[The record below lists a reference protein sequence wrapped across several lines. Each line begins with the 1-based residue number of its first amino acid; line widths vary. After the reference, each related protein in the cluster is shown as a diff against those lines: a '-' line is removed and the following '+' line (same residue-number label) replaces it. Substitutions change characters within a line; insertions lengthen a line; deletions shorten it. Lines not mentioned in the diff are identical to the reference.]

1 MSAVDFET
9 MNWEAII
16 SRVRSGM
23 TRDIDG
29 TWLEEYHKKLL
40 DIIQEYKT
48 DLENAYM
55 VLEDWTQADI
65 DEYYRN
71 CNE

>member
-1 MSAVDFET
+1 
-9 MNWEAII
+9 
-16 SRVRSGM
+16 M

>member
-29 TWLEEYHKKLL
+29 TWLEWYHKKL
-40 DIIQEYKT
+40 IATIQEYEKN
-48 DLENAYM
+48 LENAYIII
-55 VLEDWTQADI
+55 EAKG
-65 DEYYRN
+65 
-71 CNE
+71 